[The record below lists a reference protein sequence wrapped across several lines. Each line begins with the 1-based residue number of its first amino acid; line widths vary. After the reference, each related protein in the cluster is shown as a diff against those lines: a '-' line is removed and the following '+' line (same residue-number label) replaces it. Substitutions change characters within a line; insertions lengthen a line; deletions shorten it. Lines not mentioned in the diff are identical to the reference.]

1 MATTKSPT
9 ESVKQITYLA
19 GALKAPRITE
29 AASRMADQARDA
41 GWSFEDYL
49 AAVLEREVSA
59 RNASGAELRIK
70 AAGFPARK
78 TLEDFD
84 WDAQPAVRQQVAALA
99 SGGFLLEAQN
109 VVLLGPPG
117 TGKTHL
123 ATALGIVAAR
133 HGHRVLFATA
143 TDWVTRLTDAHRQGL
158 LPKELARLRRY
169 GLIIVDEVGYLPF
182 EQDAADL
189 FFQLVSSR
197 YEHASLILTSN
208 LPFSGWGGVFGDQAV
223 AAAMIDRIVH
233 HADVLTL
240 KGASY
245 RLRGRGIDSLPSIR
259 TTTAETPDYTARN
272 RSLFKRRNRPVLQR
286 RRQVVGVFSA
296 CIAIS
301 PNASAAVRTMSR
313 NTERPAPKTERR
325 GCCEIAITEISPPL
339 AFRVIARRCKGDRH
353 HRRRAPTL
361 TSGVDTTGAE
371 SGHADVARRLSVA
384 SADTPGQSAIS
395 ALAISWFV
403 ECRHGARLGVFR
415 CQSQAILPDVCG
427 EPIHLED
434 LALLRL
440 TDRDGEFADAHVLYL
455 SPFRSGDRE
464 RVVGDHALHESDV
477 VDRDLAAIQIDATAD
492 QQNSGDD
499 DRDVRLGVLV
509 HVEHP
514 GEHDEHHRP
523 AHGDR
528 HEDAALAE
536 TDVAP
541 FPRAGEHDEVH
552 HDDRGE
558 DHGAESDVH
567 RA

>member
-1 MATTKSPT
+1 MAAKST

-29 AASRMADQARDA
+29 AAARMADQARDA

-84 WDAQPAVRQQVAALA
+84 WDAQPTARQQVAALA

-143 TDWVTRLTDAHRQGL
+143 TDWVTRLTDAHRQGS
-158 LPKELARLRRY
+158 LPRELTRLRRY

-182 EQDAADL
+182 EQDAANL

-245 RLRGRGIDSLPSIR
+245 RLRGRGIDSLPSIK
-259 TTTAETPDYTARN
+259 TQD
-272 RSLFKRRNRPVLQR
+272 
-286 RRQVVGVFSA
+286 
-296 CIAIS
+296 
-301 PNASAAVRTMSR
+301 
-313 NTERPAPKTERR
+313 PA
-325 GCCEIAITEISPPL
+325 
-339 AFRVIARRCKGDRH
+339 D
-353 HRRRAPTL
+353 
-361 TSGVDTTGAE
+361 
-371 SGHADVARRLSVA
+371 
-384 SADTPGQSAIS
+384 
-395 ALAISWFV
+395 
-403 ECRHGARLGVFR
+403 
-415 CQSQAILPDVCG
+415 
-427 EPIHLED
+427 
-434 LALLRL
+434 
-440 TDRDGEFADAHVLYL
+440 
-455 SPFRSGDRE
+455 
-464 RVVGDHALHESDV
+464 
-477 VDRDLAAIQIDATAD
+477 
-492 QQNSGDD
+492 
-499 DRDVRLGVLV
+499 
-509 HVEHP
+509 
-514 GEHDEHHRP
+514 
-523 AHGDR
+523 
-528 HEDAALAE
+528 
-536 TDVAP
+536 
-541 FPRAGEHDEVH
+541 
-552 HDDRGE
+552 
-558 DHGAESDVH
+558 
-567 RA
+567 